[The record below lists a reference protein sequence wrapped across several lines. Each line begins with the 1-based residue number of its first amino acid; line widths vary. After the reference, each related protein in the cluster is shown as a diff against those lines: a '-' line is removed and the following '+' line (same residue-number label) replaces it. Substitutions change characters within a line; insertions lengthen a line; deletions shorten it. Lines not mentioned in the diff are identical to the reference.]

1 MCIKSIESCQ
11 KLLFYRF
18 KVYICISKIHKID
31 KRRQIL
37 TLIES
42 DIVSS
47 KLIFTLNNVG
57 VDANHYLND
66 ISHVIFVQIGIRK
79 ENRTEELYKKYFD
92 LIKQVQYLDIQVK
105 GEKSRLALKIYG
117 FFIANI

>member
-1 MCIKSIESCQ
+1 M
-11 KLLFYRF
+11 
-18 KVYICISKIHKID
+18 
-31 KRRQIL
+31 

-47 KLIFTLNNVG
+47 KLIFTLNDIG
-57 VDANHYLND
+57 IDANDYLTD
-66 ISHVIFVQIGIRK
+66 ISNVVFVLIGIRK

-92 LIKQVQYLDIQVK
+92 LIKQVQYLDLQIK

-117 FFIANI
+117 LLIANI